1 MRETYGPDFDDHL
14 IRLVRDNPA
23 IYDVNHEHYRRYQVR
38 VAIWERIAA
47 EMRTPSKF
55 LQTKWKNIR
64 YNYLQEIKSLETG
77 LANANIRK
85 RRFTEDLS
93 FLQNTAQ
100 TYKKGMF
107 MNSSYNSSDNDSNSY
122 LYTDPQNASTYEII
136 EIDHSDDDTTA
147 MEYDASDYNVD
158 AVMQKP
164 QLRKHDKLSLT
175 TNNYSY
181 GDDQLLTELPAS
193 SKSEK
198 SKEPQPDVT
207 IEQKVK
213 LTPPQKAFVAPEN
226 DNPNAQMAI
235 APPSPLQS
243 NDSSPS
249 PLLTPIVVMG
259 NEQKFPSNGEISLK
273 PIPKQAATAPIQR
286 HQSGVID
293 VDKGT
298 PHDIV
303 SNATKRKSMPAPFP
317 VLTPIN
323 DPIELYC
330 LSLVD
335 SLRSMPRAER
345 ERVKFEFAKIL
356 KDAKYKDQS

>member
-1 MRETYGPDFDDHL
+1 MRETYGPDFDDRL

-38 VAIWERIAA
+38 IAIWERIAA

-64 YNYLQEIKSLETG
+64 YNYLQELKSLETG

-100 TYKKGMF
+100 SYKKVQH
-107 MNSSYNSSDNDSNSY
+107 MNSSYNSSDNDSNSFMY
-122 LYTDPQNASTYEII
+122 MDPQNTSTFEII
-136 EIDHSDDDTTA
+136 EIEHSDDGSAARDHGIGN
-147 MEYDASDYNVD
+147 YNVD
-158 AVMQKP
+158 VAMPSQ
-164 QLRKHDKLSLT
+164 QIHENENTSLPT
-175 TNNYSY
+175 DNNDCYD
-181 GDDQLLTELPAS
+181 DDQILTELNIP
-193 SKSEK
+193 SKIVK
-198 SKEPQPDVT
+198 SNKSRQDHT
-207 IEQKVK
+207 NQHKNIS
-213 LTPPQKAFVAPEN
+213 TPLQKADIDSSNMVAP
-226 DNPNAQMAI
+226 MA
-235 APPSPLQS
+235 P
-243 NDSSPS
+243 SSPS
-249 PLLTPIVVMG
+249 HSNASSLSSQLLTPIVILG
-259 NEQKFPSNGEISLK
+259 KERNCENNILD
-273 PIPKQAATAPIQR
+273 PIPKQPETAAFQR
-286 HQSGVID
+286 QPS
-293 VDKGT
+293 
-298 PHDIV
+298 DIMT
-303 SNATKRKSMPAPFP
+303 SASKRKSMPAPFP

-335 SLRSMPRAER
+335 SLRNMPRPER